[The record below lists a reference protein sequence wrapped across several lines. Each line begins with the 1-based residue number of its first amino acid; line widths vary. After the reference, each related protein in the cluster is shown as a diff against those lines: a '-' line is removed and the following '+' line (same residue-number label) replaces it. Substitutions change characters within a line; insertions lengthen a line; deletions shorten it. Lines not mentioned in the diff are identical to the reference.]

1 VFSIYSGD
9 STTLQWNLIAEPL
22 NYSYHFETG
31 DKDFERHGYGGIW
44 GGKHLSGHH
53 NLFAHC
59 ISRNPRFNGNRFGA
73 DQELVD
79 FTNNLIYNWEH
90 NSVYGGELG
99 HYNIENNF
107 YKPGPNTRVTVNK
120 RIVNPS
126 RDETNGLGI
135 FYVSGN
141 WVEGNEAVSKNNR
154 LGIDFD
160 QKITDLEK
168 KASIASLPFDVVKI
182 PMESAKQAYSAILN
196 KVGAS
201 YKRDTLDQRLIQDVI
216 LGKGRIIDV
225 QGGFQHGTPFEQT
238 VQAWP
243 TLKPGTIL
251 LDSDQDGMPDVWEQS
266 KGLNPTI
273 SNAAAFDL
281 SKEYTNIE
289 VYLNTLLLQ

>member
-1 VFSIYSGD
+1 
-9 STTLQWNLIAEPL
+9 
-22 NYSYHFETG
+22 
-31 DKDFERHGYGGIW
+31 
-44 GGKHLSGHH
+44 
-53 NLFAHC
+53 
-59 ISRNPRFNGNRFGA
+59 
-73 DQELVD
+73 
-79 FTNNLIYNWEH
+79 
-90 NSVYGGELG
+90 
-99 HYNIENNF
+99 
-107 YKPGPNTRVTVNK
+107 
-120 RIVNPS
+120 VNPS

-160 QKITDLEK
+160 QKITDQEK
-168 KASIASLPFDVVKI
+168 KASIASVPFDVVKI

-238 VQAWP
+238 IQAWP

-251 LDSDQDGMPDVWEQS
+251 LDSDQDGMPDAWEES
-266 KGLNPTI
+266 KGINPTI

-289 VYLNTLLLQ
+289 VYLNTLLPQ